1 VVVTVVTADMT
12 LIPCHQDK
20 RSGAMLIAWHEFK
33 YGLKVYMV
41 HYIGT
46 VRTTSGLNETEISVL
61 NNCFTKGNRKDSL
74 ACLKEKSDFLLS
86 KVQN

>member
-1 VVVTVVTADMT
+1 MIFFELIWIKFVVVTVETADMT

-20 RSGAMLIAWHEFK
+20 RLGAMLIAWHKFK
-33 YGLKVYMV
+33 YELEVDMV

-61 NNCFTKGNRKDSL
+61 NNCFTNPGVRLD
-74 ACLKEKSDFLLS
+74 
-86 KVQN
+86 